1 MVGPLLLG
9 AEPQPLPAEL
19 GAITQAA
26 GEAGLA
32 YLSFGTAFRPASSG
46 LVRGLAGALAALE
59 PMHAVW
65 AINASYFPG
74 ERLFSSVF
82 FKSLLS

>member
-19 GAITQAA
+19 DAIARAA

-32 YLSFGTAFRPASSG
+32 YLSFGTAFRPAGCG
-46 LVRGLAGALAALE
+46 LVRGLAGALAALA
-59 PMHAVW
+59 PMQAVW

-74 ERLFSSVF
+74 EQGEPAVIA
-82 FKSLLS
+82 